1 MIDMAKSADFEIS
14 MESYVSDFKKAAWS
28 QGEKALTQVG
38 IDAQRNVAALVPVD
52 TGLLQNSITY
62 AISGQS
68 PTKEHYKANKG
79 DASGSYNG
87 IVGDSNELAVYIG
100 TNVEYAEAVEFR
112 ENVQHIN
119 GQAHF
124 LRDGISDHLDEYKE
138 AIKQIM
144 DEAVTELALGK
155 GIFKKL

>member
-52 TGLLQNSITY
+52 TGLLRNSITY
-62 AISGQS
+62 AISGKS
-68 PTKEHYKANKG
+68 PAKKSYKANSG
-79 DASGSYNG
+79 GESGSYDG
-87 IVGDSNELAVYIG
+87 TVGDENELAVYIG
-100 TNVEYAEAVEFR
+100 TNVEYAEAVEYGDR
-112 ENVQHIN
+112 MHHEN

-155 GIFKKL
+155 GLFKKL

>member
-1 MIDMAKSADFEIS
+1 MAKSANFEIS

-52 TGLLQNSITY
+52 TGLLRNSITY
-62 AISGQS
+62 AISGQAPAKNS
-68 PTKEHYKANKG
+68 YKGKDG
-79 DASGSYNG
+79 THGSYDG
-87 IVGDSNELAVYIG
+87 TVGDPDELAVYIG
-100 TNVEYAEAVEFR
+100 TNVEYAEAVEYGDR
-112 ENVQHIN
+112 MHHEN

-138 AIKQIM
+138 AIERIM
-144 DEAVTELALGK
+144 DEAVTELALGN
-155 GIFKKL
+155 GLFKKL

>member
-38 IDAQRNVAALVPVD
+38 IDAQKNVAALVPVD
-52 TGLLQNSITY
+52 TGLLRNSITY

-68 PTKEHYKANKG
+68 PAKERYKANKG

-124 LRDGISDHLDEYKE
+124 LRDGITDHLGEYKE
-138 AIKQIM
+138 SIEKVLSES
-144 DEAVTELALGK
+144 DTEFSLGK
-155 GIFKKL
+155 GIIKKL